1 MTQRMTLTFTLMLL
15 SATRAAFHSFV
26 TRRTIMALAAARN
39 LPKSVPRGI
48 IFDMDG
54 TLVRPCIDFGEM
66 RRRIYQ
72 VSSQDLQRNIT
83 QGCVLELT
91 SSLSPLAQEE
101 ATRIFEDIEEQ
112 AIRNM
117 QFMDGMVELCQW
129 LDAQGIRRA
138 VLTRNV
144 ERSVD
149 ALHDKL
155 HPVITPFVPAV
166 ARNTK
171 CPITAQSIPF
181 KPRPDA
187 IHFICQQWDCD
198 PSQVIM
204 VGDSS
209 KDDVVAA
216 NRAGCASVLLRLGED
231 NCSGNDQE
239 STLEE
244 REPTLTVR
252 SLRDL
257 HEILASQYEPQQT
270 RCSKFT
276 N

>member
-1 MTQRMTLTFTLMLL
+1 MTRRMLHTFAMTLL
-15 SATRAAFHSFV
+15 STTHAAFHSFA
-26 TRRTIMALAAARN
+26 TRRTTMALAAARN
-39 LPKSVPRGI
+39 LPKSAPRGI

-66 RRRIYQ
+66 RRRIYH
-72 VSSQDLQRNIT
+72 VSSQDLQRTIT
-83 QGCVLELT
+83 QGCVLELA
-91 SSLSPLAQEE
+91 SSLSPPAQQE

-112 AIRNM
+112 AIRDM

-129 LDAQGIRRA
+129 LDAQGMRRA

-144 ERSVD
+144 ERSID
-149 ALHDKL
+149 ALHNKL
-155 HPVITPFVPAV
+155 HPVTPFVPAV

-171 CPITAQSIPF
+171 CPITAQSIPA

-216 NRAGCASVLLRLGED
+216 NRAGCASVLLCLGED

-244 REPTLTVR
+244 REPTLTVT

-257 HEILASQYEPQQT
+257 HEILALQYEPQQT

-276 N
+276 I